1 MTRRSIGVLAT
12 ALLLASCAPPPQAT
26 EPSLTP
32 ATSVSAPSPAP
43 APTTPEPQ
51 PVVAT
56 IVAAGD
62 ILTHPPVTHS
72 AISYAG
78 GAGYD
83 YSPMFA
89 EVAGVLQ
96 AAPLAIC
103 HMETPLSPDNTNL
116 SAWDAMD
123 FNTPHEM
130 AAALAG
136 AGYDACEFAS
146 NHTLDRGI
154 AGIAATEQVI
164 RAAGMGYAG
173 PTAHAERAGQP
184 ELLDAAGVPVAHLA
198 YTYTYPNDWGPTTV
212 IPDEAPWLAEASWP
226 VLGASG
232 IIEQATAAKQA
243 GAEFVVVSLHWG
255 AEYQAMPTDDQRNLA
270 HELLDSDAVD
280 LILGSHTHVVQPC
293 ELINGKHVIYGMG
306 NQLSNQSPMT
316 LAELPAES
324 QEGIM
329 PSVTLHKDANG
340 VVTSEMSYHLT
351 RVQIPGHVVRL
362 VTPQDYPD
370 TWQRTTATVDLLGGC
385 GATALA

>member
-1 MTRRSIGVLAT
+1 MGRWRLGVLVAGM
-12 ALLLASCAPPPQAT
+12 LLASCATPPQTTAPSQ
-26 EPSLTP
+26 EPTASASQTPPAQAP
-32 ATSVSAPSPAP
+32 AT
-43 APTTPEPQ
+43 PEAQ
-51 PVVAT
+51 PVQAT
-56 IVAAGD
+56 LVAAGD
-62 ILTHPPVTHS
+62 ILVHPPVTHS
-72 AISYAG
+72 AINYAG
-78 GAGYD
+78 GTGYD

-89 EVAGVLQ
+89 EIAGVLQ
-96 AAPLAIC
+96 SAPLAIC

-164 RAAGMGYAG
+164 RAQGMGYAG
-173 PTAHAERAGQP
+173 PTAHPERAGQP
-184 ELLDAAGVPVAHLA
+184 EMLDAAGVPIAHLA
-198 YTYTYPNDWGPTTV
+198 YTYSYPNDWGPTTT

-226 VLGASG
+226 VLGAPG

-255 AEYQAMPTDDQRNLA
+255 AEYQTMPTDDQRALA
-270 HELLDSDAVD
+270 QQLLASDAVD
-280 LILGSHTHVVQPC
+280 LILGSHVHVVQPC

-316 LAELPAES
+316 LAELPAAS

-329 PSVTLHKDANG
+329 PSFTLHKDANG
-340 VVTSEMSYHLT
+340 VVTTQMSYHVT
-351 RVQIPGHVVRL
+351 RVEIPGHVIRL
-362 VTPQDYPD
+362 VNPQNYPE
-370 TWQRTTATVDLLGGC
+370 TWLRTTAAVDLLGGC
-385 GATALA
+385 GAAALA